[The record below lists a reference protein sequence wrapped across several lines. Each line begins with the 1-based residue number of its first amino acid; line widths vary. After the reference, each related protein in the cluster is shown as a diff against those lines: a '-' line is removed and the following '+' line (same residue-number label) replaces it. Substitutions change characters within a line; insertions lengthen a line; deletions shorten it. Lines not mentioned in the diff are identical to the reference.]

1 MKKWFYRILTILIF
15 LFMTLSPVW
24 SVLLVM
30 KCEAGVMEIGFNYQM
45 SYSQALIVDARRSA
59 EWRKLGLE
67 VKYDKL

>member
-1 MKKWFYRILTILIF
+1 
-15 LFMTLSPVW
+15 
-24 SVLLVM
+24 M

-45 SYSQALIVDARRSA
+45 PYSQAIIVDARRSA

>member
-1 MKKWFYRILTILIF
+1 MWKRLFYKILAILIF

-30 KCEAGVMEIGFNYQM
+30 KCEAKSWQDWRA
-45 SYSQALIVDARRSA
+45 SYVQAVHIDALYRSA
-59 EWRKLGLE
+59 WKKVGLE